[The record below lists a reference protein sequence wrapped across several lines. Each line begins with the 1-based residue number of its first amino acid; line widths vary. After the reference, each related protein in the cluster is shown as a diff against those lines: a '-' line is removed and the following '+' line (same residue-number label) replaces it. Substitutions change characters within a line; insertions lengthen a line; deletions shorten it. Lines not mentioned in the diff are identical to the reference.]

1 MFLLCIFNFSK
12 YKIDFSTLSL
22 EDYTGDFYCYE
33 LDATYLLFQED
44 GILKLKIAN
53 YDAQELDTYDID
65 TFTTENGLVNFRRLD
80 GIIKGFELDAGRVTN
95 LKFEKK

>member
-1 MFLLCIFNFSK
+1 MRTNASK
-12 YKIDFSTLSL
+12 DYKDKIDFSALSL

-53 YDAQELDTYDID
+53 YDAQELDPYDID
-65 TFTTENGLVNFRRLD
+65 TFNTENGLVHFRRSD

-95 LKFEKK
+95 LKFDKK